1 MDDTVVAI
9 AGDGDDSDRRRPLL
23 SPTEEIHPYTD
34 PPSPQHPP
42 LDAAAAQPEEQRKP
56 ERVVSLDVF
65 RGFTVAMMILV
76 DDAGGAWPGI
86 NHAPWFGVTVAD
98 FVMPAF
104 LFIIGVSAALV
115 FKKMPN
121 KTAATKK
128 GAIRASKLFIL
139 GVILQGGYI
148 HGRHKLTYG
157 VDLDHIRWL
166 GVLQRIA
173 VGYFVAAMSEIWLVN
188 NNLVD
193 SSVSFV
199 KKYFMEWFMA
209 IAITVLYVALVFGLY
224 VSNWEFEIQT
234 SNSTLSIP
242 SNSIET
248 KMIQCG
254 VRGSLGPPCN
264 AVGLVDRVLLGE
276 NHLYKNPVY
285 KRTKE
290 CSINSPD
297 YGPLPPNAPDWCLA
311 PFDPEGLLSTLM
323 AAVTCFVGLFF
334 GHVLIHCK
342 NHSKRMLIWLL
353 ASVVLTISAFLV
365 LLLGMPFSKPLYTV
379 SYMLLTGGVS
389 GFLLLLLYYIVD
401 VIHIKKPFVLF
412 QWMGMNAL
420 IVYVLA
426 ACELFPT
433 LIQGFYWRSPEN
445 NLVDV
450 TESLLQAVFQSK
462 RWGTLAFVL
471 LEIVFWCLAAGFLHM
486 KGVYLK
492 L

>member
-1 MDDTVVAI
+1 MDATVVAI
-9 AGDGDDSDRRRPLL
+9 AGDGDDSVRRPLV
-23 SPTEEIHPYTD
+23 SRSEEILPYAD
-34 PPSPQHPP
+34 PPSPQRPP
-42 LDAAAAQPEEQRKP
+42 LDAGASQAEQQRKP
-56 ERVVSLDVF
+56 QRVASLDVF

-128 GAIRASKLFIL
+128 AMVRAIKLFIL

-157 VDLDHIRWL
+157 VDLDQIRWL

-173 VGYFVAAMSEIWLVN
+173 IGYFLAVISEIWLVN

-193 SSVSFV
+193 SPVSFA
-199 KKYFMEWFMA
+199 KKYFMEWIMA
-209 IAITVLYVALVFGLY
+209 MMITTLYVALVFGLY
-224 VSNWEFEIQT
+224 VPNWEFKVKISDPT
-234 SNSTLSIP
+234 FSTPISLVEMRTIH
-242 SNSIET
+242 
-248 KMIQCG
+248 CG

-323 AAVTCFVGLFF
+323 AAVTCFVGLHF

-342 NHSKRMLIWLL
+342 NHSQRMLFWLL
-353 ASVVLTISAFLV
+353 ASTVLTIFAFLL

-379 SYMLLTGGVS
+379 SYMLLSAGVS

-401 VIHIKKPFVLF
+401 VIHIKKPFILF

-420 IVYVLA
+420 IVYVLV

-445 NLVDV
+445 NLVDI
-450 TESLLQAVFQSK
+450 TESLLQAIFHSK
-462 RWGTLAFVL
+462 QWGTLAFVL